1 MRQMQMVDLVG
12 QYNLIREEIDNAI
25 TNVVRSAAY
34 INGAPVKQFATNLAQ
49 YLGVK
54 HVIPCGNGTDALQIA
69 LMVLDLQPG
78 DEVIVPAFTY
88 IAPAEAALLLGLKPV
103 FVDVDA
109 HTFNIDVSKIESA
122 ISPKTK
128 AIIAVHLF
136 GQSCDMEA
144 ILAVANQHNLYV
156 IEDNAQSIGCEYCSS
171 DGRKAKTGTMGHIG
185 CLSFFP
191 SKNLGCFGDGG
202 AMLTNDDELANRL
215 KMIANH
221 GQEKKY
227 YHEVVGVNSRLDTI
241 QAAVLDVKLKHLDHY
256 VESRRKAAQRY
267 NELLQD
273 CESVVCPKVSDGQ
286 QHVFHQYTLQVPA
299 ESRDALVK
307 HLSEVGVPTMIYYP
321 LPLHYQNAFRGKCR
335 LSSSLAV
342 SEHLSKTV
350 LSLPMHT
357 ELTLEEQ
364 IFVCDEIKRFFI
376 I

>member
-1 MRQMQMVDLVG
+1 MKQMQMVDLVG
-12 QYNLIREEIDNAI
+12 QYNHIREEVDQAI
-25 TNVVRSAAY
+25 GEVVRSAAY
-34 INGAPVKQFATNLAQ
+34 INGAPVKLFAANLAQ
-49 YLGVK
+49 YLDVK

-69 LMVLDLQPG
+69 LMALDLEPG
-78 DEVIVPAFTY
+78 DEVIVPVFTY
-88 IAPAEAALLLGLKPV
+88 IAPAEAALLLRLNPV

-109 HTFNIDVSKIESA
+109 ETFNLDASKIEAA

-156 IEDNAQSIGCEYCSS
+156 IEDNAQSIGCEYCFS

-202 AMLTNDDELANRL
+202 AMLTNDDGLAGRL
-215 KMIANH
+215 RMIANH
-221 GQEKKY
+221 GQAKKY
-227 YHEVVGVNSRLDTI
+227 YHDLVGVNSRLDTI
-241 QAAVLDVKLKHLDHY
+241 QAAILDVKLKHLDHY
-256 VESRRKAAQRY
+256 IESRQKAAQRY

-273 CESVVCPKVSDGQ
+273 CESVVCPKLKEGQ
-286 QHVFHQYTLQVPA
+286 QHVYHQYTLQVPA
-299 ESRDALVK
+299 ESRELLAK
-307 HLSEVGVPTMIYYP
+307 HLSNVGVPTMIYYP
-321 LPLHYQNAFRGKCR
+321 LSLHQQNAFRGKCR
-335 LSSSLAV
+335 LSGSLAV
-342 SEHLSKTV
+342 SEQLSQTV

-364 IFVCDEIKRFFI
+364 IFVCDEIKRFFK
-376 I
+376 

>member
-1 MRQMQMVDLVG
+1 MKQMQMVDLVG
-12 QYNLIREEIDNAI
+12 QYNHIREEVDQAI
-25 TNVVRSAAY
+25 GEVVRSAAY
-34 INGAPVKQFATNLAQ
+34 INGAPVKLFAANLAQ
-49 YLGVK
+49 YLDVK

-69 LMVLDLQPG
+69 LMALDLEPG

-88 IAPAEAALLLGLKPV
+88 IAPAEAALLLRLNPV

-109 HTFNIDVSKIESA
+109 ETFNLDASKIEAA

-156 IEDNAQSIGCEYCSS
+156 IEDNAQSIGCEYCFS

-202 AMLTNDDELANRL
+202 AMLTNDDGLAGRL
-215 KMIANH
+215 RMIANH
-221 GQEKKY
+221 GQAKKY
-227 YHEVVGVNSRLDTI
+227 YHDLVGVNSRLDTI
-241 QAAVLDVKLKHLDHY
+241 QAAILDVKLKHLDHY
-256 VESRRKAAQRY
+256 IESRQKAAQRY

-273 CESVVCPKVSDGQ
+273 CESVVCPKLNEGQ
-286 QHVFHQYTLQVPA
+286 QHVYHQYTLQVPA
-299 ESRDALVK
+299 ESRELLAK
-307 HLSEVGVPTMIYYP
+307 HLSDAGIPSMIYYP
-321 LPLHYQNAFRGKCR
+321 LSLHQQNAFRGKCR
-335 LSSSLAV
+335 LSGSLAV
-342 SEHLSKTV
+342 SEQLSQTV

-364 IFVCDEIKRFFI
+364 IFVCDEIKRFFK
-376 I
+376 

>member
-1 MRQMQMVDLVG
+1 MKQMQMVDLVG
-12 QYNLIREEIDNAI
+12 QYNHIREEVDQAI
-25 TNVVRSAAY
+25 GEVVRSAAY
-34 INGAPVKQFATNLAQ
+34 INGAPVKLFAANLAQ
-49 YLGVK
+49 YLDVK

-69 LMVLDLQPG
+69 LMALDLEPG

-88 IAPAEAALLLGLKPV
+88 IAPAEAALLLRLNPV

-109 HTFNIDVSKIESA
+109 ETFNLDASKIEAA
-122 ISPKTK
+122 ISAKTK

-156 IEDNAQSIGCEYCSS
+156 IEDNAQSIGCEYCFS

-202 AMLTNDDELANRL
+202 AMLTNDDGLAGRL
-215 KMIANH
+215 RMIANH
-221 GQEKKY
+221 GQAKKY
-227 YHEVVGVNSRLDTI
+227 YHDLVGVNSRLDTI
-241 QAAVLDVKLKHLDHY
+241 QAAILDVKLKHLDHY
-256 VESRRKAAQRY
+256 IESRQKAAQRY

-273 CESVVCPKVSDGQ
+273 CESVVCPKLKEGQ
-286 QHVFHQYTLQVPA
+286 QHVYHQYTLQVPA
-299 ESRDALVK
+299 ESRELLAK
-307 HLSEVGVPTMIYYP
+307 HLSDAGIPSMIYYP
-321 LPLHYQNAFRGKCR
+321 LSLHQQNAFRGKCR
-335 LSSSLAV
+335 LSGSLAV
-342 SEHLSKTV
+342 SAQLSQTV

-364 IFVCDEIKRFFI
+364 IFVCDEIKRFFK
-376 I
+376 

>member
-1 MRQMQMVDLVG
+1 MKQMQMVDLVG
-12 QYNLIREEIDNAI
+12 QYNHIREEVDQAI
-25 TNVVRSAAY
+25 GEVVRSAAY
-34 INGAPVKQFATNLAQ
+34 INGAPVKLFAANLAQ
-49 YLGVK
+49 YLDVK

-69 LMVLDLQPG
+69 LMALDLEPG

-88 IAPAEAALLLGLKPV
+88 IAPAEAALLLRLNPV

-109 HTFNIDVSKIESA
+109 ETFNLDASKIEAA
-122 ISPKTK
+122 ISAKTK

-156 IEDNAQSIGCEYCSS
+156 IEDNAQSIGCEYCFS

-202 AMLTNDDELANRL
+202 AMLTNDDGLAGRL
-215 KMIANH
+215 RMIANH
-221 GQEKKY
+221 GQAKKY
-227 YHEVVGVNSRLDTI
+227 YHDLVGVNSRLDTI
-241 QAAVLDVKLKHLDHY
+241 QAAILDVKLKHLDHY
-256 VESRRKAAQRY
+256 IESRQKAAQRY

-273 CESVVCPKVSDGQ
+273 CESVVCPKLKEGQ
-286 QHVFHQYTLQVPA
+286 QHVYHQYTLQVPA
-299 ESRDALVK
+299 ESRELLAK
-307 HLSEVGVPTMIYYP
+307 HLSDAGIPSMIYYP
-321 LPLHYQNAFRGKCR
+321 LSLHQQNAFRGKCR
-335 LSSSLAV
+335 LSGSLAV
-342 SEHLSKTV
+342 SEQLSQTV

-364 IFVCDEIKRFFI
+364 IFVCDEIKRFFK
-376 I
+376 